1 MTRESIDKKGAAAP
15 LEASS
20 PTVEDATAMPA
31 SDRSSGGTAA
41 ARLADDRAPAGG
53 ADEGPRIE
61 LSSNSLRVLQKRYL
75 KRDEE
80 GRPLE
85 SPEEMFRRVAR
96 HVASSELIYDP
107 DADVKRW
114 EDEFYG
120 VMTRLEFLPNS
131 PTLMNA
137 GRELGQLSA
146 CFVLPIEDSMESIF
160 EAIKNTA
167 LIHKSGGG
175 TGFSFSRIRPKNDV
189 VQSTRGVSSGP
200 ISFMTVFDAATETIK
215 QGGTRRGAN
224 MAILR
229 VDHPDIL
236 DFIVAKEKEDRLN
249 NFNLSVGI
257 TDAFMEAVLKDRD
270 YALVNP
276 HNKQVVARQRARKV
290 FDTIVHMAW
299 KNGDPG
305 IVFLDRVNRD
315 NPTPALG
322 DIEST
327 NPCGE
332 QPLLPYESCNLGSIN
347 LARMVRTNGNAT
359 LDFDKLRSVI
369 RTAVRFLDDVIDVNR
384 YPLEIIRTNTL
395 GNRKIGLGVMGF
407 ADMLIKLGVPYNS
420 EEGVHV
426 ADTTMSFIA
435 SEARKAS
442 EELAEEKGAFPNY
455 GMSVY
460 AERGGPKIRNATVT
474 TTAPTGTLSII
485 AGCSGGVEP
494 IFAVSF
500 VRKNILDNDEFVEV
514 NPLFD
519 EVARVEGFYSSELM
533 RKIAEKGSLS
543 EVEDVPDDV
552 KKVFVT
558 AHDITPEWHVRMQAG
573 FQKHT
578 DNAVSKTVNF
588 PHDATPKDV
597 EKVYLLAHKLGC
609 KGVTIY
615 RDGSRSEQ
623 VLNRGTGTPRQKAA
637 SPGARAPRARPP
649 VITGTTRKMST
660 GCGSLYVTVN
670 QDEQGPFEIFSQ
682 MGKAGGCAASQSEAI
697 SRLVSLALRSGIS
710 PEAVTKQLKGISC
723 HLHAW
728 QNGSK
733 TLSCSDAIAKSIEMF
748 VKGEE
753 TVSKP
758 SAEDVAGVLPL
769 MCPECGNMTKHTEG
783 CVVCVSC
790 GYSKC
795 Y

>member
-1 MTRESIDKKGAAAP
+1 MNREAIGKNGDAEP
-15 LEASS
+15 REASAPMAEEAIRKGTTDSAEKARAAGS
-20 PTVEDATAMPA
+20 PRP
-31 SDRSSGGTAA
+31 
-41 ARLADDRAPAGG
+41 
-53 ADEGPRIE
+53 EGEVKGLSIE
-61 LSSNSLRVLQKRYL
+61 LSSTALRVLQKRYL
-75 KRDEE
+75 KRDED
-80 GRPLE
+80 GQSLE
-85 SPEEMFRRVAR
+85 TPEEMFRRVAE
-96 HVASSELIYDP
+96 HVASAELIYDP
-107 DADVKRW
+107 EADVKRW
-114 EDEFYG
+114 EEEFYG
-120 VMTRLEFLPNS
+120 LMARLEFLPNS

-146 CFVLPIEDSMESIF
+146 CFVLPVEDSMESIF

-189 VQSTRGVSSGP
+189 VKSTKGVSSGP

-236 DFIVAKEKEDRLN
+236 DFIVAKERDDRLN

-257 TDAFMEAVLKDRD
+257 TDGFMEAVLKDRD
-270 YALVNP
+270 YPLVNP
-276 HNKQVVARQRARKV
+276 HDKAVVTRLRARKV
-290 FDTIVHMAW
+290 FDTILHMAW

-332 QPLLPYESCNLGSIN
+332 QPLLPYESCNLGLIN
-347 LARMVRTNGNAT
+347 LSRMVRTNGSASI
-359 LDFDKLRSVI
+359 DFDKLRSTV
-369 RTAVRFLDDVIDVNR
+369 RTAVRFLDNVIDMNK
-384 YPLEIIRTNTL
+384 YPLEIIKTNTL

-407 ADMLIKLGVPYNS
+407 ADMLIKLGVAYNS
-420 EEGVHV
+420 EEGIHI
-426 ADTTMSFIA
+426 ADSVMSFISKEAHHA
-435 SEARKAS
+435 SEM
-442 EELAEEKGAFPNY
+442 LAEEKGPFPNY

-460 AERGGPKIRNATVT
+460 ADRGEPKIRNATVT

-514 NPLFD
+514 NPLFN
-519 EVARVEGFYSSELM
+519 EVAKMEGFYSDELM
-533 RKIAEKGSLS
+533 RNIANKGSLR
-543 EVEDVPDDV
+543 DIDGVPEHV

-558 AHDITPEWHVRMQAG
+558 AHDIIPEWHVRMQAA

-615 RDGSRSEQ
+615 RDGSRVEQ
-623 VLNRGTGTPRQKAA
+623 VLNRGAGGEKTKAERQATRSPR
-637 SPGARAPRARPP
+637 PRPA
-649 VITGTTRKMST
+649 VIQGTTRKIST

-670 QDEQGPFEIFSQ
+670 KDEQGPFEIFSQ

-710 PEAVTKQLKGISC
+710 PEEVTKQLKGISC

-733 TLSCSDAIAKSIEMF
+733 TLSCSDAIAKAIEMF
-748 VKGEE
+748 VKGKDQIS
-753 TVSKP
+753 TVSK
-758 SAEDVAGVLPL
+758 EDAAGVLPL
-769 MCPECGNMTKHTEG
+769 MCPECGNRTKHTEG

>member
-1 MTRESIDKKGAAAP
+1 MNNDLSAKDRDAES
-15 LEASS
+15 LEAS
-20 PTVEDATAMPA
+20 PPGVEE
-31 SDRSSGGTAA
+31 AA
-41 ARLADDRAPAGG
+41 ARPSAGPAPEHSA
-53 ADEGPRIE
+53 APPRRETEIGPIE
-61 LSSNSLRVLQKRYL
+61 LTGNALTVLRKRYL
-75 KRDEE
+75 KRDEDGQTLETPE
-80 GRPLE
+80 G
-85 SPEEMFRRVAR
+85 MFRRVANA
-96 HVASSELIYDP
+96 VASADLLYDP
-107 DADVKRW
+107 EADVKAR

-120 VMTRLEFLPNS
+120 AMTRLEFLPNS
-131 PTLMNA
+131 PTMMNA

-146 CFVLPIEDSMESIF
+146 CFVLPVEDSMESIF

-175 TGFSFSRIRPKNDV
+175 TGFSFSRIRPRNDV
-189 VQSTRGVSSGP
+189 VQSTKGVSSGP
-200 ISFMTVFDAATETIK
+200 LSFMTVFDAATETIK

-257 TDAFMEAVLKDRD
+257 TDQFMEAVLKDRD
-270 YALVNP
+270 YPLVNP
-276 HNKQVVARQRARKV
+276 HTKQVVKRERARKV
-290 FDTIVHMAW
+290 FDSIIQMAW

-305 IVFLDRVNRD
+305 IVFLDRINRD

-322 DIEST
+322 EIEST

-347 LARMVRTNGNAT
+347 LSRMVRMNGSASI
-359 LDFDKLRSVI
+359 DFDKLRSI
-369 RTAVRFLDDVIDVNR
+369 IKTAVRFLDNVIDVNR
-384 YPLEIIRTNTL
+384 YPLELIETNTL

-420 EEGVHV
+420 EQGIHI
-426 ADTTMSFIA
+426 ADSVMSFI
-435 SEARKAS
+435 SKEAHKVS

-460 AERGGPKIRNATVT
+460 SERGGPKRRNATVT
-474 TTAPTGTLSII
+474 TTAPTGSLSLI

-494 IFAVSF
+494 IFAISF
-500 VRKNILDNDEFVEV
+500 VRKNVLDNDELVEV
-514 NPLFD
+514 NPLFE
-519 EVARVEGFYSSELM
+519 EVAKMEDFYSPELM
-533 RKIAEKGSLS
+533 RTIAEKGSLK
-543 EVEDVPDDV
+543 EIPDIPDEV

-558 AHDITPEWHVRMQAG
+558 SHDITPEWHVRMQAA

-588 PHDATPKDV
+588 PHDATAKDV

-615 RDGSRSEQ
+615 RDGSRTEQ
-623 VLNRGTGTPRQKAA
+623 VLNRGTKKKKAA
-637 SPGARAPRARPP
+637 AKGDRAGTRSPRARPS
-649 VITGTTRKMST
+649 VIKGATRKIST

-733 TLSCSDAIAKSIEMF
+733 TLSCSDAIAKAIEMY
-748 VKGEE
+748 VNGEE
-753 TVSKP
+753 VISKGP
-758 SAEDVAGVLPL
+758 GDEVAGILPL
-769 MCPECGNMTKHTEG
+769 TCPECGNTTKHTEG